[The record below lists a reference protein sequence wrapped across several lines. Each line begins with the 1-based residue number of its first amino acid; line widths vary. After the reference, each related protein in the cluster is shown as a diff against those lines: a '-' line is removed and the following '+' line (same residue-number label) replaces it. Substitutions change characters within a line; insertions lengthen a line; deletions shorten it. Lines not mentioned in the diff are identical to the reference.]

1 MAVLDGSTI
10 VVSGRVRELERDP
23 SSGGTLGPDFAH
35 AFRTVVRVEALKKRR
50 FESNVQYLHNNSQNF
65 GKFVA
70 LCLQNNSEADVL
82 HLERGTGSEV
92 GVGRALHGLL
102 EHQPEGPVRPVREEV
117 HVVGGHQPT
126 RPGVQELDGRAVL
139 GGPVDGPVEA
149 EPHHED
155 AAVNYEPKEKWGKV
169 WKLSC
174 RAS

>member
-1 MAVLDGSTI
+1 MSSTSTI
-10 VVSGRVRELERDP
+10 IHRILANLLHSFCERIARQR
-23 SSGGTLGPDFAH
+23 SRCS
-35 AFRTVVRVEALKKRR
+35 
-50 FESNVQYLHNNSQNF
+50 
-65 GKFVA
+65 
-70 LCLQNNSEADVL
+70 

-126 RPGVQELDGRAVL
+126 RPGVQQLDGRAVL
-139 GGPVDGPVEA
+139 GRPVDGPVEA
-149 EPHHED
+149 EAHHED